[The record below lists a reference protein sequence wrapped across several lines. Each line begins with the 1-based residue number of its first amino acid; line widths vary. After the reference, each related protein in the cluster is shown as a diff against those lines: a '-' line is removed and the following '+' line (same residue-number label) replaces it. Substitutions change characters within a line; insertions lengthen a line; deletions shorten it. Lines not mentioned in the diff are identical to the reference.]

1 MKPNTVWHG
10 SGPFCAVGGA
20 LTYPSLN
27 NGFAT
32 DDHFM
37 RALYQD
43 FPGLD
48 PLRRGPLETFAFSKG
63 NVEENEWLRD
73 KGVFP
78 WWAGTNAKLSFFRP
92 FASATHWFDYTTW
105 SDSAWKMHLQ
115 NIFWFALMCGLAFV
129 LYREI
134 SKPAWIAWLAAF
146 MYAADE
152 IHGQAVGWI
161 SSRNTLMVTCAS
173 ICVLIAHH
181 RWRTTKRDRWAIA
194 AFAMYGTGLLCGEG
208 AIAVCSYLFA
218 YALVMG
224 YDTWRGRVMSLVPYA
239 AISGV
244 YLVLYRV
251 YGFGS
256 AGSGGTRTPARTF
269 RVGCGCSRRMDR
281 SFFHGDLHLAHAALS
296 RGVALERNLF
306 WADARNNFGC
316 PWCDAPHA
324 AVARARGSGFWAP
337 SSPSFQSV
345 PLLCRRACSRSPQLA

>member
-194 AFAMYGTGLLCGEG
+194 AFAMYGTGCCAARRDCRLRIPLRVRACHGVRHMARARYVAG
-208 AIAVCSYLFA
+208 PLRGNLGCLPVCTACMDS
-218 YALVMG
+218 VPPVRVV
-224 YDTWRGRVMSLVPYA
+224 RGPRRGPFGLA
-239 AISGV
+239 AD
-244 YLVLYRV
+244 
-251 YGFGS
+251 
-256 AGSGGTRTPARTF
+256 ARDEWTDPF
-269 RVGCGCSRRMDR
+269 SRRPSPGPRR
-281 SFFHGDLHLAHAALS
+281 SS

-324 AVARARGSGFWAP
+324 AVERARGSGFWAP
-337 SSPSFQSV
+337 SSP
-345 PLLCRRACSRSPQLA
+345 R